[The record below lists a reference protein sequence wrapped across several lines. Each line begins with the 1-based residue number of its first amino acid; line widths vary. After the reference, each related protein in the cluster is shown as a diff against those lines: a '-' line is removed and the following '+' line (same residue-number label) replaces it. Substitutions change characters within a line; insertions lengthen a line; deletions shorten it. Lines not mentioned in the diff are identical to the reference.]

1 MTDVTSISTA
11 MSTAANGGGIKY
23 FHANSVLI
31 DSSAT
36 GKNSIAIGGNAVATA
51 DNAVA
56 LATNAVAD
64 QANTVSF
71 GNSTDKLRITNIA
84 NGIADSD
91 VATVGQL
98 KDSGLYGNQT
108 AKTAATFDTDA
119 NGNTDYSNITLS
131 GAQGTQIHGVQAGVA
146 PTDLAN
152 KAQLDALASSIQNVT
167 ASANPLFA
175 ADGDRT
181 TEAAVASGPH
191 AVASGA
197 NAQATGMSTTAMGTN
212 ALASGNYATAIG
224 AGSQATADN
233 SVALGASSVAD
244 RAQTV
249 SVGAVGSERQIT
261 NVAAGTQDTDMVNVN
276 QLNDAVAQSN
286 SYTDGAVAGM
296 QSQVNNIGRT
306 AYSGIAAAT
315 ALAMVPHIDQ
325 DKDMSVGVGGA
336 AYQGYAAAAVAMN
349 LRVTQNLVLQAGAGT
364 SRNGTVYSA
373 NASYRW

>member
-1 MTDVTSISTA
+1 M
-11 MSTAANGGGIKY
+11 KY

-36 GKNSIAIGGNAVATA
+36 GKNSIAIGGNASATA
-51 DNAVA
+51 DNSVA

-71 GNSTDKLRITNIA
+71 GNSTDKLRITHIA
-84 NGIADSD
+84 DGIASDD

-98 KDSGLYGNQT
+98 KESGLYDGGNT
-108 AKTAATFDTDA
+108 ATKAAVTFDTDA
-119 NGNTDYSNITLS
+119 NGNNDYGNITL
-131 GAQGTQIHGVQAGVA
+131 GGTNGTQIHNVQDGVA

-152 KAQLDALASSIQNVT
+152 KEQLDALAASITNVT
-167 ASANPLFA
+167 ANANPLFA

-181 TEAAVASGPH
+181 TEAAIASGPH
-191 AVASGA
+191 ATAAGA
-197 NAQATGMSTTAMGTN
+197 NAQATGMSTAAYG
-212 ALASGNYATAIG
+212 ASSLASGNYATAIG
-224 AGSQATADN
+224 ANSQATADN

-249 SVGAVGSERQIT
+249 SVGSAGSERQIT
-261 NVAAGTQDTDMVNVN
+261 NVAAGTQDTDMVNVK
-276 QLNDAVAQSN
+276 QLDDSVAQAN
-286 SYTDGAVAGM
+286 SYTDSVVGGM
-296 QSQVNNIGRT
+296 QNQVNNVGRN

-315 ALAMVPHIDQ
+315 ALAMVPNIDQ
-325 DKDMSVGVGGA
+325 DKKMSVGVGGA
-336 AYQGYAAAAVAMN
+336 SYQGYAAAAVALN
-349 LRVTQNLVLQAGAGT
+349 LRVTQNLVLKAGAGT